1 MIRFV
6 NLVIFAFITTCSF
19 AQKNVLLILNGD
31 CNFYT
36 CDLTGFS
43 VYSDSKLIGKFDK
56 TGTCSISNKVTLP
69 LLISHP
75 KFEDVV
81 VNEQLKKENY
91 IVTTMKKEEVELILL
106 DFQNEQLAT
115 CTDSLE
121 KEVYGI
127 VDVQAEFPG
136 GKAELMKFL
145 AAHVR
150 YPQYA
155 VENMIQ
161 GKVHVSFIINENGTI
176 SCIQVKRGV
185 HYVIDKEAFR
195 VVKSL
200 PNFKPA
206 TIGGTNVSS
215 KFTLPISFKL
225 N

>member
-1 MIRFV
+1 MNQFLII
-6 NLVIFAFITTCSF
+6 IFFTLGSFISF
-19 AQKNVLLILNGD
+19 CQKNVTLHLIGD
-31 CNFYT
+31 CNLYPV
-36 CDLTGFS
+36 DLTEFS
-43 VYSDSKLIGKFDK
+43 VSSESKLIGKFDQRGNYTIDGK
-56 TGTCSISNKVTLP
+56 IALP

-75 KFEDVV
+75 KFEDIV
-81 VNEQLKKENY
+81 VNENLKKENY
-91 IVTTMKKEEVELILL
+91 FVTTMKKEEVTLLLL

-127 VDVQAEFPG
+127 VDVPAEFPG

-215 KFTLPISFKL
+215 KYSLPITFNL